1 MQSRET
7 ENRDP
12 APDRESVLCKV
23 IKTNYA
29 GDRNSMANVI
39 SGIRIVCGLFLFFC
53 VPFSKWFYLF
63 YLLGGVS
70 DVLDGYVARR
80 TGTESDFGAKLDTAA
95 DIVFFAA
102 VLTAMMKAV
111 RFPLW
116 LTVWIIAVAVIK
128 CVNVISGFVLCKRFV
143 AAHTGM
149 NKLCGVL
156 FFIVPLC
163 INRVRWQAVAVLIL
177 LTCIAATF
185 AAMQEGHYI
194 RSEKADQPKL

>member
-1 MQSRET
+1 MS
-7 ENRDP
+7 
-12 APDRESVLCKV
+12 
-23 IKTNYA
+23 
-29 GDRNSMANVI
+29 SMANVI
-39 SGIRIVCGLFLFFC
+39 TDIRIACGLSLFFC
-53 VPFSKWFYLF
+53 APFSKWFYLI

-80 TGTESDFGAKLDTAA
+80 TGAETEFGAKLDTAA
-95 DIVFFAA
+95 DVVFFAA
-102 VLTAMMKAV
+102 VLIAMMKAV

-116 LTVWIIAVAVIK
+116 LTVWIIGIAVIK
-128 CVNVISGFVLCKRFV
+128 CVNVISGCILCKRFV

-163 INRVRWQAVAVLIL
+163 MNSLHWQSVAV

-185 AAMQEGHYI
+185 AAIQEGHYI
-194 RSEKADQPKL
+194 RSRKANQPKS